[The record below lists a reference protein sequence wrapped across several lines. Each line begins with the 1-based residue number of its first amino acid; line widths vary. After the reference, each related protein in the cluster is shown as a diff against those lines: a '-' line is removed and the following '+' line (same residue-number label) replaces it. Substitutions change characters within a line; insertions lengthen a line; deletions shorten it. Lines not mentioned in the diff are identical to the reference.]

1 MERSVEYGLG
11 RIQRHASGFLSW
23 WFGELKALLPSR
35 LTRLLS
41 PPVNELAL
49 ELTARRLLLRHRD
62 GGTERELGA
71 VQVEGVD
78 PEAAKL
84 ALRPLIADLD
94 LRRVMVSLR
103 LPAELALRK
112 LVDLPAAAEENLRQV
127 LAFEMDR
134 LTPFPSD
141 AVHYDVRVIDRNLEN
156 RRIRVEL
163 MVLPRAVVDPTIQL
177 LHRLGLEPDV
187 VALARGA
194 DERAPWQLPLA
205 SNGSGERRFVNRV
218 SVALL
223 ALAGALLVA
232 AVYTAFDRQRARAEL
247 LARDIDMARKEAEEG
262 RLLQERIEQL
272 SAEGSFIVDKKRAR
286 PPVVQVLNELTRALP
301 DDTWLYRLRL
311 INEELQTFGYSPN
324 ASAMIGH
331 IENSTLFSNAQ
342 FRAPLT
348 RDQRVDAEQFHIAF
362 QVAME
367 KAQ

>member
-1 MERSVEYGLG
+1 M
-11 RIQRHASGFLSW
+11 
-23 WFGELKALLPSR
+23 
-35 LTRLLS
+35 
-41 PPVNELAL
+41 
-49 ELTARRLLLRHRD
+49 
-62 GGTERELGA
+62 
-71 VQVEGVD
+71 
-78 PEAAKL
+78 
-84 ALRPLIADLD
+84 
-94 LRRVMVSLR
+94 
-103 LPAELALRK
+103 
-112 LVDLPAAAEENLRQV
+112 
-127 LAFEMDR
+127 
-134 LTPFPSD
+134 
-141 AVHYDVRVIDRNLEN
+141 
-156 RRIRVEL
+156 
-163 MVLPRAVVDPTIQL
+163 
-177 LHRLGLEPDV
+177 
-187 VALARGA
+187 
-194 DERAPWQLPLA
+194 
-205 SNGSGERRFVNRV
+205 

-247 LARDIDMARKEAEEG
+247 LGRDIDMARKEAEEG

-367 KAQ
+367 KTQ

>member
-1 MERSVEYGLG
+1 
-11 RIQRHASGFLSW
+11 
-23 WFGELKALLPSR
+23 
-35 LTRLLS
+35 
-41 PPVNELAL
+41 L
-49 ELTARRLLLRHRD
+49 ELIAQKLMLRRRD
-62 GGTERELGA
+62 GGAERELGT

-78 PEAAKL
+78 PEAAKA

-94 LRRVMVSLR
+94 LHRVMVSLR

-134 LTPFPSD
+134 LTPFPAD

-163 MVLPRAVVDPTIQL
+163 MVLPCAAVDPTVRL
-177 LHRLGLEPDV
+177 LHRLGLEPDAV
-187 VALARGA
+187 VLPRGSN
-194 DERAPWQLPLA
+194 EQAPWRLPLA

-218 SVALL
+218 SVAFL
-223 ALAGALLVA
+223 ALAAALLAA
-232 AVYTAFDRQRARAEL
+232 AVYTAFDRQRTRAEL
-247 LARDIDMARKEAEEG
+247 LEREVDIARKEAEEG
-262 RLLQERIEQL
+262 RRLQEQIQQL
-272 SAEGSFIVDKKRAR
+272 SAERTFIVDKKRAR
-286 PPVVQVLNELTRALP
+286 APVVQVLNELTRALP

-331 IENSTLFSNAQ
+331 IENSALFSNAQ

-362 QVAME
+362 QVAAE

>member
-1 MERSVEYGLG
+1 MEYGLG
-11 RIQRHASGFLSW
+11 RVRHHASGFLSW
-23 WFGELKALLPSR
+23 WFGELKGLLPPR

-49 ELTARRLLLRHRD
+49 ELVAQRLVLRHRD
-62 GGTERELGA
+62 GGAERELGV

-78 PEAAKL
+78 PEAAKA

-94 LRRVMVSLR
+94 LGRLMVSLR

-134 LTPFPSD
+134 LTPFPAD
-141 AVHYDVRVIDRNLEN
+141 AVHYDVRVMDRNVET

-163 MVLPRAVVDPTIQL
+163 MVLPRAAVDPAIRL
-177 LHRLGLEPDV
+177 LHRLGLEPEA
-187 VALARGA
+187 VALPRGA
-194 DERAPWQLPLA
+194 DERAPWRLSLA
-205 SNGSGERRFVNRV
+205 SNGSGERRFVDRA

-223 ALAGALLVA
+223 ALAAVLLVA

-247 LARDIDMARKEAEEG
+247 LRREVDMARKEAEEG
-262 RLLQERIEQL
+262 RLLGEQIEQL
-272 SAEGSFIVDKKRAR
+272 SAQQTFIVDKKRAR
-286 PPVVQVLNELTRALP
+286 PPVVRVLNELTRALP

-348 RDQRVDAEQFHIAF
+348 RDQRADAEQFHIAF

-367 KAQ
+367 KAH

>member
-1 MERSVEYGLG
+1 VEYGLA
-11 RIQRHASGFLSW
+11 RVRHHTSGFLSW
-23 WFGELKALLPSR
+23 WFGELKALLPPR

-41 PPVNELAL
+41 PPVNELVL
-49 ELTARRLLLRHRD
+49 ELIAQKLMLRRRD
-62 GGTERELGA
+62 GGAERELGT

-78 PEAAKL
+78 PEAAKA

-94 LRRVMVSLR
+94 LHRVMVSLG

-134 LTPFPSD
+134 LTPFPAD
-141 AVHYDVRVIDRNLEN
+141 AVQYDVRVIDRNLEN

-163 MVLPRAVVDPTIQL
+163 MVLPRAAVDPTVQL

-187 VALARGA
+187 VALPRGSH
-194 DERAPWQLPLA
+194 EQTPWRLPLA

-218 SVALL
+218 PVAFL
-223 ALAGALLVA
+223 ALAAALLVA

-247 LARDIDMARKEAEEG
+247 LEREVDMARKEAEEG
-262 RLLQERIEQL
+262 RRLQEQIEQL

-331 IENSTLFSNAQ
+331 IENSALFGNAQ

-362 QVAME
+362 QVATE